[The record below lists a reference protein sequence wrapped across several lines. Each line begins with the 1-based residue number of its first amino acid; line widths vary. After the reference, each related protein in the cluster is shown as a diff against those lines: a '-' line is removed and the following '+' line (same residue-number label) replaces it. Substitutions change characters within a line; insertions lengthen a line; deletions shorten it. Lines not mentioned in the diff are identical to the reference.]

1 MSVDEIPGYEFEL
14 SEGLPL
20 TKFYQ
25 NRVAKNQDI
34 FCIVDDRHHRRGTGK
49 TTLSL
54 GLAKA
59 FDRTEEGL
67 TKEKVSLDPDELR
80 SAYTEQPKGSA
91 LILDEAEASVSKYRA
106 GSSTNKAIRELVS
119 QARVREKYV
128 IMNLPNTG
136 EMDRDLKTL
145 ASLWVMVER
154 RGRAIVH
161 FLGYEPYAEHPLTPK
176 KHVLNWTDI
185 NDPDLT
191 EVYEYLHDQKEQR
204 LEGESVGDVITEDEL
219 EKIKERVRTE
229 KRNEM
234 LQKIYRSDSIE
245 TRHQDLADTVELSRS
260 RIADILN

>member
-1 MSVDEIPGYEFEL
+1 MNSDEIPGYKFEL

-80 SAYTEQPKGSA
+80 NAYTEQPKGSA

-106 GSSTNKAIRELVS
+106 GSSTNKAIREVIS

-128 IMNLPNTG
+128 VMNLPNTG

-145 ASLWVMVER
+145 ASLWVMVEE
-154 RGRAIVH
+154 RGRATVH
-161 FLGYEPYAEHPLTPK
+161 FLGYEPYSEHPLTPK
-176 KHVLNWTDI
+176 KQVLRWTDI

-191 EVYEYLHDQKEQR
+191 EVYEYLHEQKNQR
-204 LEGESVGDVITEDEL
+204 LEGESIGEVVTEEEL
-219 EKIKERVRTE
+219 QQIKERAQTE
-229 KRNEM
+229 KRNE
-234 LQKIYRSDSIE
+234 LLEKIYRSD
-245 TRHQDLADTVELSRS
+245 TLDVTHRDLAEVVGLSRS
-260 RIADILN
+260 RVADILN